1 MLFRRH
7 VARQNPVAK
16 QKDQDVHSQ
25 EFLTTEDGQLVGYP
39 EPHQE
44 NLGLYKPAKVSLSEK
59 TELFGKLPYNKSML
73 IKHLEQ
79 VSFLICPEVARAGP
93 PNGNPAH
100 LQVVDI

>member
-7 VARQNPVAK
+7 VARRNPVAK

-39 EPHQE
+39 KPHQE
-44 NLGLYKPAKVSLSEK
+44 NLDLYKLAKVSLSEK
-59 TELFGKLPYNKSML
+59 AELFGKLPYNKSML
-73 IKHLEQ
+73 IKLLEQ
-79 VSFLICPEVARAGP
+79 VSLLICPKAGRAGP

-100 LQVVDI
+100 LQAVDI